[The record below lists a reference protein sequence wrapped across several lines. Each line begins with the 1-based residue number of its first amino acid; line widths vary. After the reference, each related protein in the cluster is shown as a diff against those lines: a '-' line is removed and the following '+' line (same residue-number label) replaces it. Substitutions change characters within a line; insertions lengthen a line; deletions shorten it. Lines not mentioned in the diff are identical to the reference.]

1 MSTTTV
7 TTTTTVITTTT
18 TTTQTRCRDLTVCF
32 TNGQLI
38 KHTINMP
45 NGTPHTWFGV
55 YSRDE
60 NEIVCNG
67 VRYKGRSSPLN
78 KFAKTHYEIARPDRV
93 SNVNAWKECE
103 YQGYDGNWES
113 TYNL

>member
-1 MSTTTV
+1 MATTTTTTV
-7 TTTTTVITTTT
+7 TTTTT
-18 TTTQTRCRDLTVCF
+18 QTKRRDISICF

-45 NGTPHTWFGV
+45 DGTQHTWFGV

-60 NEIVCNG
+60 NEIICNG
-67 VRYKGRSSPLN
+67 VKYKGRSSPLN
-78 KFAKTHYEIARPDRV
+78 KFAKSHYEIARPDRV